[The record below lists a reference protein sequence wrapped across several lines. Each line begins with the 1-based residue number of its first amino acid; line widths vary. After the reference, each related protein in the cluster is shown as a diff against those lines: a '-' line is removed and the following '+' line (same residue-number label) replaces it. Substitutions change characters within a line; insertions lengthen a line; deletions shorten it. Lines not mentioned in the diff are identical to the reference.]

1 MTSVLLQLTC
11 CFHLI
16 TPLQISILSVA
27 ETVRSCS
34 LDQCYK
40 SLLSPATSE
49 TKRKMSTFIS
59 NIKASDGAT
68 QHAAGFQKAFQ
79 LLRNTSSLCKQ
90 STSKKTI
97 LWNCDTAYQECV
109 QLPFFLQHN
118 QLSGH
123 LTPYELTW
131 ALCLCLSSATDMVII
146 YLSSGITS
154 RESSEQE
161 KRATLSVVRE
171 ENRHLNNS
179 VMILTYA
186 LMNGRL
192 LVL

>member
-1 MTSVLLQLTC
+1 MLWNIKKATLFF
-11 CFHLI
+11 FHYSFNVII

-90 STSKKTI
+90 SASKKT
-97 LWNCDTAYQECV
+97 V
-109 QLPFFLQHN
+109 
-118 QLSGH
+118 
-123 LTPYELTW
+123 
-131 ALCLCLSSATDMVII
+131 
-146 YLSSGITS
+146 
-154 RESSEQE
+154 
-161 KRATLSVVRE
+161 
-171 ENRHLNNS
+171 
-179 VMILTYA
+179 
-186 LMNGRL
+186 
-192 LVL
+192 

>member
-1 MTSVLLQLTC
+1 MDVTAPLLLLLLLPQVSV
-11 CFHLI
+11 
-16 TPLQISILSVA
+16 LSVA
-27 ETVRSCS
+27 DAVRSCS
-34 LDQCYK
+34 LDQCYR

-49 TKRKMSTFIS
+49 TKRKMTTFIS

-79 LLRNTSSLCKQ
+79 LLRNTSSLSKQ
-90 STSKKTI
+90 SASKGLI
-97 LWNCDTAYQECV
+97 NRGWFCLV
-109 QLPFFLQHN
+109 
-118 QLSGH
+118 SGA
-123 LTPYELTW
+123 EGER
-131 ALCLCLSSATDMVII
+131 CLSATDMVII
-146 YLSSGITS
+146 YLSSGVTS

-186 LMNGRL
+186 LMNGTPPLPLPNFFLPPSAAHFRSI
-192 LVL
+192 